1 LGKTRKATLEVP
13 DEAMNKSRI
22 VLIAVF
28 VLVLI
33 VVGYLAAVYLPFHG
47 RPPRDDQ
54 DMIRVPSPEELRMFF
69 MVRGIISTVNAGLV
83 IFLLLTYVQIYVK
96 TRAKFTMGLII
107 FTIALLLYA
116 ATSNPLLHVMFGPYS
131 PGFFEALP
139 ELFTT
144 IAVVIMLY
152 LSMK

>member
-1 LGKTRKATLEVP
+1 MGKTRKATVEVP
-13 DEAMNKSRI
+13 DEAMKKSRI
-22 VLIAVF
+22 VLLAV
-28 VLVLI
+28 VILTLM
-33 VVGYLAAVYLPFHG
+33 VVGYLSAAYLPFHG
-47 RPPRDDQ
+47 RPPRDGQ
-54 DMIRVPSPEELRMFF
+54 DMIRVPSPDELRMYF

-83 IFLLLTYVQIYVK
+83 IFLLMTYVQIYLK

-116 ATSNPLLHVMFGPYS
+116 VTSNPLLHMMFGPYS
-131 PGFFEALP
+131 PCFFEALP

>member
-1 LGKTRKATLEVP
+1 LGKTRKATVEVP
-13 DEAMNKSRI
+13 DEAMKKSRI
-22 VLIAVF
+22 VLLAVV
-28 VLVLI
+28 VLALM
-33 VVGYLAAVYLPFHG
+33 VVGYLSAVYLPFLG
-47 RPPRDDQ
+47 RPPRGDE
-54 DMIRVPSPEELRMFF
+54 DMIRVPSPGELRMYF

-83 IFLLLTYVQIYVK
+83 IFLLLTYVQIYLK

-116 ATSNPLLHVMFGPYS
+116 VTSNPLLHIMFGPYS
-131 PGFFEALP
+131 LGFFQALP